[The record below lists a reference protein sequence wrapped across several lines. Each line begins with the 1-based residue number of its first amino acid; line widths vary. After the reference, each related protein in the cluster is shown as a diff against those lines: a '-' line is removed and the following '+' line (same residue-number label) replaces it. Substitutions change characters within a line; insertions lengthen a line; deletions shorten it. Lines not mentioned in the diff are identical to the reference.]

1 MFYIPFQEVSIM
13 KIKLLIICLLISGLI
28 SCGQSDDKSSQI
40 DNPPQ
45 TPDKNS
51 PTEITVTTSDS
62 LRLTAWF
69 SPSPDSGRAPLIV
82 MLHMLNKTHESY
94 FPFIDSLK
102 AFFEK
107 DTLAEGKMFPHLLNL
122 DLRGH
127 GRSIIR
133 AGDSLHFGSMGDE
146 NFYRIPEDAVVMI
159 KEVLDNYHEIIDT
172 SRITV
177 IGASIGANSAIML
190 TEFIPYVNKVV
201 MLSPG
206 LDYHSLKPSDAFR
219 DFAGKTFIV
228 TTRGDKYSHETV
240 QRLAALKQKNWLL
253 KIYPRGGH
261 GTDIINQYRIAMND
275 MINWIVE
282 E

>member
-1 MFYIPFQEVSIM
+1 M
-13 KIKLLIICLLISGLI
+13 KIKLLIICLMLSGLFA
-28 SCGQSDDKSSQI
+28 CNQSDDKSSQT
-40 DNPPQ
+40 DKPPQ
-45 TPDKNS
+45 APVKND
-51 PTEITVTTSDS
+51 PIEITVTTGDS

-69 SPSPDSGRAPLIV
+69 TPSTDSGRAPLIV

-102 AFFEK
+102 VFFER
-107 DTLAEGKMFPHLLNL
+107 DSLTQGKLFPHLLNL

-127 GRSIIR
+127 GRSIKR
-133 AGDSLHFGSMGDE
+133 GGDSLHFVSMSDE
-146 NFYRIPEDAVVMI
+146 NFYKIPEDASVMI
-159 KEVLDNYHEIIDT
+159 KKVLDDYHELIDT

-177 IGASIGANSAIML
+177 IGASIGANSAVML
-190 TEFIPYVNKVV
+190 TEFIPYVSKVV

-219 DFAGKTFIV
+219 DFAGKTFIA

-240 QRLAALKQKNWLL
+240 QRLAALKQKDWIL

-275 MINWIVE
+275 LTKWIFE